1 MTRFV
6 HKILARLW
14 LLTEKIKLKKSTYW
28 SLIISL
34 CLYFVLKTPTGW
46 DHMGLIN
53 DFKLHSFF
61 VIQEWESILNS
72 KSWILYLVRKGYSST
87 RNLFHW
93 EIYSQK
99 SFPISKIQKDSYLLL
114 LFRNSLIYSRVKLCG
129 KVHTHE
135 KYTSWQKH
143 WVNPVCNIPSGIIII
158 MKTSLEMSRLH
169 THIDF

>member
-1 MTRFV
+1 MALNRENN
-6 HKILARLW
+6 KKKKYIL
-14 LLTEKIKLKKSTYW
+14 KSN
-28 SLIISL
+28 
-34 CLYFVLKTPTGW
+34 YFIVSIFCFENTNWMRPY
-46 DHMGLIN
+46 GLN
-53 DFKLHSFF
+53 KYDFKLHSFL

-93 EIYSQK
+93 EIYSPK

-114 LFRNSLIYSRVKLCG
+114 LFRNSLTYSRVKLCG

-143 WVNPVCNIPSGIIII
+143 WVNPVCNIPLGIIII
-158 MKTSLEMSRLH
+158 MKTSLEMSHLH